1 MKDEEIPLT
10 FDDGPERCFERAMLE
25 IDGDSSNKINT
36 NKVELKKM
44 DDPLQNGSLE
54 ATNPTAPKKARPNS
68 LALVPWSGENAKDYF
83 CFRNGLISSAIEE
96 CKTELLSEDGGEIIG
111 CWLLTEISF
120 WDSEKERLVILT
132 DKYLYTIKYDF
143 IALKQL
149 DQRKTSLDIIDTIII
164 GELSYPATS
173 LIPHLDGLATGVSNI
188 VKGCLVRPIQER
200 LAGMPPCTN
209 TNVLRGGNFEPRSRN
224 INGVRL
230 MWGEGIPVPFLKKWN
245 PFEKDIPFTTF
256 TSHPLMWHKDEETK
270 ERRIFSVDDFVLE
283 LKKLFEEKIQTL
295 QCSLQ
300 HRPILLE
307 NYIGVG
313 ALIHNKNS
321 LGFFKVRGKFSF

>member
-10 FDDGPERCFERAMLE
+10 LDDGPERSFEKAMLE
-25 IDGDSSNKINT
+25 IDGDSSNKINK
-36 NKVELKKM
+36 NKVDLENM
-44 DDPLQNGSLE
+44 EDPLQNDSFE
-54 ATNPTAPKKARPNS
+54 ATNPSAPKKARPNS

-96 CKTELLSEDGGEIIG
+96 CKTELLTEDGGEIIG

-120 WDSEKERLVILT
+120 WDSEKERLIILT
-132 DKYLYTIKYDF
+132 DKHLYTIKYDF

-149 DQRKTSLDIIDTIII
+149 DQRKTPLDMIDTIIV

-173 LIPHLDGLATGVSNI
+173 LIP
-188 VKGCLVRPIQER
+188 
-200 LAGMPPCTN
+200 
-209 TNVLRGGNFEPRSRN
+209 SRN

-230 MWGEGIPVPFLKKWN
+230 MWGEGRPVSFLKKWN

-283 LKKLFEEKIQTL
+283 LKKLFEDKIQTL